1 VFGVD
6 RTPNTSHDGTVL
18 ASSDEALGLVVEAMC
33 AVGIPAT
40 SRSNDGGADLDVVIG
55 GIHQS
60 ISLKTMGTVT
70 PATWHTQ
77 LSNFSSAGEG
87 PIQLIVADRVV
98 GAARDLLRAHGQSW
112 LDLRGH
118 LYLTGPGVLVD
129 LPVPPMPDRPSSP
142 RNPLSGSVALEIAC
156 ELLMSPERQ
165 HAVRELA
172 RTLNRSPSSISTA
185 MSGLRDARLVT
196 ARGEAVIPQLFWETA
211 AAWKPASTAVARLS
225 IIDDPVIA
233 SALKTGRGD
242 PESPGWALTDSL
254 AAAAYG
260 APTGVRTDY
269 PPDLYVPDTTTA
281 RRAETLLGLPTS
293 TAARGATIKI
303 APVPQICT
311 RRNPPRTGG
320 WPLAHPLFVALDLAG
335 DPSRGVE
342 IIEAWQPRKG
352 IDRVW

>member
-1 VFGVD
+1 MMDPV
-6 RTPNTSHDGTVL
+6 P
-18 ASSDEALGLVVEAMC
+18 ASSDETLDLVVEAMR

-40 SRSNDGGADLDVVIG
+40 PRSNDDGVDLGVVIG

-60 ISLKTMGTVT
+60 VRLTAMTTVT
-70 PATWHTQ
+70 PATWHTG
-77 LSNFSSAGEG
+77 LNNFTSAAEG

-129 LPVPPMPDRPSSP
+129 VPVPPVPDRPSSP
-142 RNPLSGSVALEIAC
+142 RNPLSGNVALEIAC
-156 ELLMSPERQ
+156 ELLISPDRQ
-165 HAVRELA
+165 RAVRELA
-172 RTLNRSPSSISTA
+172 RTLNRSPSSVSTA

-196 ARGEAVIPQLFWETA
+196 ASGAAVIPQLFWETA
-211 AAWKPASTAVARLS
+211 AVWKPASTEVARLS
-225 IIDDPVIA
+225 IIDDPAIS
-233 SALKTGRGD
+233 SALKTGRDD
-242 PESPGWALTDSL
+242 PEGPGWALTDSL

-269 PPDLYVPDTTTA
+269 PPDLYVPDAATA
-281 RRAETLLGLPTS
+281 RRAETLLGVPTS

-303 APVPQICT
+303 APVPQISV
-311 RRNPPRTGG
+311 RRNPPATGG
-320 WPLAHPLFVALDLAG
+320 WPLAHPLFVALDLAA